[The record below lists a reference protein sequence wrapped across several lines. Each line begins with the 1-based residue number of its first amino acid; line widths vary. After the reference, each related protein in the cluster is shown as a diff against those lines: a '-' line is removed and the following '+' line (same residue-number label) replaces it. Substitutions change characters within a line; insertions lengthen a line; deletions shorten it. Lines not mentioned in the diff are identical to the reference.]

1 MKNYLLIFL
10 ISFLGL
16 SQVAFAQT
24 TITGSIKDGDGEALI
39 GANISIKGT
48 VTGTVTDVKGAF
60 SLTTN
65 TSPPFTLVFSSVGFA
80 TKELEISG
88 SQSNLEMVLE
98 ETNLLGQEVV
108 VSASRVEESIMRSP
122 VTVEKMDIIAIR
134 QTPSPDFY
142 DGIAKL
148 KGVSSQSGSLT
159 FTSINTRGFA
169 TIANTRFVQLIDGM
183 DNSAPL
189 LNFPTGNIVG
199 ISELDVE
206 SVELVP
212 GAASA
217 LYGPNAFNG
226 ILFMNSKSPFEYQG
240 LSANAKFG
248 FTSSNQAESDDATP
262 HGTNPYS
269 SFSIRYAKALFN
281 DRFAFKLNFSVL
293 DASDWRANRYDTYR
307 TTLTTLGNESNP
319 NSRTDPAFD
328 GLNSYG
334 DEFRI
339 PFNFGVPA
347 NALAVAN
354 GIITNP
360 AFASSPLAALGPGAQ
375 GVIANALQ
383 TLGNVNLPT
392 VGFRE
397 QDLLDNNNAR
407 SVKFDAALHYRIN
420 NNLELIY
427 NYRYG
432 TGSSVYQG
440 GERYALR
447 DFSIQ
452 FNKLELRGKN
462 FFVRA
467 YASQTDDGDSY
478 NMTALG
484 TFMNVRSAS
493 TYVGTYAS
501 ALLPRLLNI
510 IPDGQGATPTES
522 DILLASQA
530 VRNVLQPGTPA
541 FNTLLESVRTDLF
554 NRTPAGAGFD
564 DNSRLYHAEFNY
576 NFAEIIKP
584 VEFQVGGNVR
594 RYDLFS
600 NGTIFLENR
609 GGSEFERI
617 TIDEFGFYGQ
627 VAKSL
632 ADDRLKLTASL
643 RFDKNQNFDGQVTPR
658 VSAVYSVG
666 ANRQHNFR
674 TSFQTGFRNPDTQAQ
689 FIFFPSSAGILLGST
704 RANAEPFGIHE
715 GGAYSVAS
723 VIAFQASG
731 NPADLVTVNLPYLS
745 PEKLSVFEIG
755 YKGIIGKRM
764 LIDANFY
771 RSSYE
776 DFITGQTVLS
786 KEAVTTNVGSF
797 PAFTAFR
804 PYVNASETIT
814 SMGIGLGLTIQLP
827 KGYNLTGN
835 YDWATFNADLPVGSE
850 QEIQFN
856 TPENKFNIGISNR
869 EVVKN
874 VGFDLSYRWQQGFTW
889 ESSFAHGPVEAYGLL
904 DAQVSY
910 KIKSIKTM
918 LKAGGTNLLGN
929 DYYTNF
935 GGPWVGSL
943 YYISITFD
951 EFLR

>member
-1 MKNYLLIFL
+1 MKHYLSILL
-10 ISFLGL
+10 MSCLGL
-16 SQVAFAQT
+16 FQMAFAQT
-24 TITGSIKDGDGEALI
+24 TITGTVKDGDGEALI

-48 VTGTVTDVKGAF
+48 VTGTVADINGNF

-65 TSPPFTLVFSSVGFA
+65 TAPPFTLVFSSVGFS
-80 TKELEISG
+80 TKEQEITG
-88 SQSNLEMVLE
+88 NQSNIDIVLE
-98 ETNLLGQEVV
+98 ETSLLGQEVV

-134 QTPSPDFY
+134 QTPSADFY

-226 ILFMNSKSPFEYQG
+226 ILFMNSKSPFDYQG

-248 FTSSNQAESDDATP
+248 FTSSNAAETSDATP
-262 HGTNPYS
+262 HGTNPYT
-269 SFSIRYAKALFN
+269 SFSIRYAKAFN
-281 DRFAFKLNFSVL
+281 NKFAFKVNYSRL
-293 DASDWRANRYDTYR
+293 DATDWRANRYDTYR
-307 TTLTTLGNESNP
+307 TTLTTLGRSDNP
-319 NSRTDPAFD
+319 TSPTDPNFD
-328 GLNSYG
+328 GLNLYG

-339 PFNFGVPA
+339 PFNFGDPA
-347 NALAVAN
+347 NALAVAY
-354 GIITNP
+354 GIVSNP

-375 GVIANALQ
+375 GAIANALQ
-383 TLGNVNLPT
+383 TLGNVQMPT

-407 SVKFDAALHYRIN
+407 SEKFDAALHYRIN
-420 NNLELIY
+420 DNLELVY

-467 YASQTDDGDSY
+467 YSSQTDDGDSY

-484 TFMNVRSAS
+484 TFMNVRSAP
-493 TYVGTYAS
+493 TYIGTYAS
-501 ALLPRLLNI
+501 ALLPRLFNL
-510 IPDGQGATPTES
+510 DGNGTTPTQAEILGAT
-522 DILLASQA
+522 QA
-530 VRNVLQPGTPA
+530 VRNVLQPGTTQ
-541 FNTLLESVRTDLF
+541 FNTLLESVRGDLF
-554 NRTPAGAGFD
+554 NRTPAGAGFE

-576 NFAEIIKP
+576 NFTDVIKP
-584 VEFQVGGNVR
+584 VEIQMGGNVR

-600 NGTIFLENR
+600 NGTIFLENQ

-617 TIDEFGFYGQ
+617 TIDEFGFYTQ
-627 VAKSL
+627 VSKSL
-632 ADDRLKLTASL
+632 ADDRLKFTGSL
-643 RFDKNQNFDGQVTPR
+643 RFDKNQNFDGQFTPR
-658 VSAVYSVG
+658 LSAVYSAG
-666 ANRQHNFR
+666 ADRQHNFR

-704 RANAEPFGIHE
+704 RSNAEPFGIHE
-715 GGAYSVAS
+715 GGAFSVRS
-723 VIAFQASG
+723 VQDG
-731 NPADLVTVNLPYLS
+731 NPQVVNLPYLS
-745 PEKLSVFEIG
+745 PEKLSVFEVG
-755 YKGIIGKRM
+755 YKGIIGKR
-764 LIDANFY
+764 LLLDANFY
-771 RSSYE
+771 RASYQ
-776 DFITGQTVLS
+776 DFIIGQTVLS
-786 KEAVTTNVGSF
+786 RNAVTTNVGTF

-804 PYVNASETIT
+804 PYVNASETVT
-814 SMGIGLGLTIQLP
+814 SMGIGLGFLVKLP
-827 KGYNLTGN
+827 KGYSLTGN
-835 YDWATFNADLPVGSE
+835 YDWATFNADLPADSE

-874 VGFDLSYRWQQGFTW
+874 VGFDLSYRWQQAFIW

-910 KIKSIKTM
+910 KIKSIKTV
-918 LKAGGTNLLGN
+918 LKAGGSNILGK

-935 GGPWVGSL
+935 GGPWVGSM